1 MLCGDQ
7 AEGRYLAD
15 SLTREENGTV
25 MKYFGN
31 GLSEMHKELS
41 RIIRNEREFDRAR
54 QLFLDIHAKLN
65 LSEVSGTE
73 ENEVDLLFRDLDRG
87 EYAIMPTS
95 KDETIAW
102 VLWHIARIEDL
113 TMNLL
118 VARQKQVLDERW
130 SARLK
135 ITVKDTGN
143 AMSDEEIMKLS
154 KEVQIDELMR
164 YRNEVAGRTREIVK
178 NLRPQDLRRKMEQA
192 DLGRILDEGGLTTD
206 ENSVWLLDFWGKKD
220 VAGLLLM
227 PPTRHVM
234 LHLNSCCKWKAR
246 IRTGSKCYMR
256 SV

>member
-234 LHLNSCCKWKAR
+234 LHLNSCCKWKER